1 MEQYQGAHPVKVL
14 DCDTVSQVKEKILD
28 AIYKNAPFSSRPIKD
43 DVDLGKKLCLDRF
56 LLYVV
61 SFLFVD
67 IFFFFAVFNT
77 DAEKILTINSTGKF
91 LTINSIN
98 AIFNQYF
105 ILNDQGNTLIIN

>member
-28 AIYKNAPFSSRPIKD
+28 AIYKNAPFSSRPVKD

-61 SFLFVD
+61 LFLFVD
-67 IFFFFAVFNT
+67 FFFLCSFLYRCR
-77 DAEKILTINSTGKF
+77 KNS
-91 LTINSIN
+91 N
-98 AIFNQYF
+98 Y
-105 ILNDQGNTLIIN
+105 